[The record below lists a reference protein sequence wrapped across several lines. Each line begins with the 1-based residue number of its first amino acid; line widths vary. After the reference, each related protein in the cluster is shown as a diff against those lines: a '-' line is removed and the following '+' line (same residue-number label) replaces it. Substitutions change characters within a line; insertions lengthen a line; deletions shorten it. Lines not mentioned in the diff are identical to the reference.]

1 MQTDA
6 CSLPVVQLLA
16 EMEETIAGLPVHSGA
31 HGVVSSPEEFSLLRS
46 AILLWAGQNAV
57 LTGDAELSR
66 RWMQRQLPDISRQLE
81 RILARLSDPVET
93 PQEECRE
100 AARGCRLHLV
110 TQRIVSS

>member
-16 EMEETIAGLPVHSGA
+16 EMEETIAGLPAHSGA
-31 HGVVSSPEEFSLLRS
+31 HGIVPSPEEYSLLRS

-66 RWMQRQLPDISRQLE
+66 RWMQHQLPDISRQLE

-93 PQEECRE
+93 PQDGCGD

-110 TQRIVSS
+110 AQRTISS